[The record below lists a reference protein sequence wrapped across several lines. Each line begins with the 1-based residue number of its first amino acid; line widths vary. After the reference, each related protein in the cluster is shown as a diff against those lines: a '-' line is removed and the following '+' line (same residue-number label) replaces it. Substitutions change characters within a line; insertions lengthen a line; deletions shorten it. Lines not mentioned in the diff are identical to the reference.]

1 VKKETGKI
9 LVKYLINFGIAALI
23 TVAVFAIHGFFTD
36 DLANNILVLADGFS
50 ISGLLLVLFAGMIFV
65 TSKGA
70 LIGISFIVRNAVLAL
85 FVPMGRAR
93 QELYKDYRERKIKDV
108 KKFADFSMLIIGLV
122 YLVVGIVFNVIWYTN
137 FYSIPG

>member
-1 VKKETGKI
+1 MKKETGKI

-70 LIGISFIVRNAVLAL
+70 LIGISFIVRNVVLAL
-85 FVPMGRAR
+85 FVPMGRTR